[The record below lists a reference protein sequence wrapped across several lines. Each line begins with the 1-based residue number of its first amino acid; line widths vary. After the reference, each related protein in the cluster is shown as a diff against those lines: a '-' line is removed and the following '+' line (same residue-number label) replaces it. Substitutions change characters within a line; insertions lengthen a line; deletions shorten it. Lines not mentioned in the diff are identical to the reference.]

1 MVPGVESVLESPN
14 NCKSHPRARIYKVG
28 REARCFYH
36 TEVII
41 MQQSIFVGIDVGKDK
56 LDVAVKIQETNSAAG
71 PAKRAHEA
79 WVSKN
84 TDQGAAEIV
93 KRLHAI
99 KPLRIALEATGAYEQ
114 RVFRALRAA
123 GLPAVIV
130 KPGSVRDFIRSM
142 GRQAKT
148 DKIDA
153 LMIAYF
159 VEVRQPA
166 VLPLPSANQERV
178 AALRGLRADLLAT
191 RVAYTNRLEN
201 CDPAAREEIEPFL
214 ADLEV
219 RIATLTAKLNAAVQA
234 TPEDAA
240 KAKLVQTVPGVGP
253 VTAATLIGEL
263 PELGK
268 LDKRRLSALV
278 GVAPMNRDS
287 GHQRGKRATVG
298 GRNEVRRALY
308 MAALSAS
315 IHNPVFK
322 VFRKRLEDAGKPFKV
337 VMTACMHK
345 LLGILNAMV
354 VTGTPWSP
362 SP

>member
-1 MVPGVESVLESPN
+1 
-14 NCKSHPRARIYKVG
+14 
-28 REARCFYH
+28 
-36 TEVII
+36 
-41 MQQSIFVGIDVGKDK
+41 
-56 LDVAVKIQETNSAAG
+56 
-71 PAKRAHEA
+71 
-79 WVSKN
+79 
-84 TDQGAAEIV
+84 
-93 KRLHAI
+93 
-99 KPLRIALEATGAYEQ
+99 
-114 RVFRALRAA
+114 
-123 GLPAVIV
+123 
-130 KPGSVRDFIRSM
+130 
-142 GRQAKT
+142 
-148 DKIDA
+148 
-153 LMIAYF
+153 MIAYF

-298 GRNEVRRALY
+298 GRSEVRRALY